1 VFDVL
6 IGIIFFAHVIIVL
19 AYLGIGFYVWPKF
32 DAAGPG
38 WGVQA
43 ARLSGQVFFLTCAYT
58 HAHDGWHIL
67 TQTPIVSNIDTWH
80 YMGAHVLQALSA
92 PLALFFGWKY
102 TTLRFVTPELSRMLD
117 RMTVESHKRLT
128 ELKNGKKE

>member
-1 VFDVL
+1 MYDFL
-6 IGIIFFAHVIIVL
+6 IAITFVSHMIIVL
-19 AYLGIGFYVWPKF
+19 AYLGIGIYVWPKF

-43 ARLSGQVFFLTCAYT
+43 ARLSGQAFFLTCAYT

-67 TQTPIVSNIDTWH
+67 TQTPIVTNIDTWH
-80 YMGAHVLQALSA
+80 YVGAHTLQAISA
-92 PLALFFGWKY
+92 PAALLFGWRY

-117 RMTVESHKRLT
+117 RMTKESRRRLDA
-128 ELKNGKKE
+128 LKNGKK